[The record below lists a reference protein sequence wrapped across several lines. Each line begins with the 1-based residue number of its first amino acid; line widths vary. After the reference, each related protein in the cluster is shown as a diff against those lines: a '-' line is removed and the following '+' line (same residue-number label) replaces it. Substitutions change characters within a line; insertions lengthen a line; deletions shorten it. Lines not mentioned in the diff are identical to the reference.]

1 MCHSETCAEKTGQ
14 ALKTIATSGKFQAS
28 GVAGALRGARDRG
41 GTGAKALLVHAY
53 PRVCGLRI
61 ALAQLH
67 ALYPSAFFGSTKRGE
82 SANVGLGS
90 EAGPRPPHPR
100 ERERRAGPLIRAVR
114 ERAAAAL
121 DDDFP
126 DVLEAL
132 RRGLKDKSAAT
143 AARTAIAY
151 VQLVYG
157 RQLQQPEDETPPPV
171 EELDVSRMTIAE
183 RESFKRRILARHPH
197 LAEEILGDDA

>member
-1 MCHSETCAEKTGQ
+1 MS
-14 ALKTIATSGKFQAS
+14 
-28 GVAGALRGARDRG
+28 
-41 GTGAKALLVHAY
+41 
-53 PRVCGLRI
+53 
-61 ALAQLH
+61 
-67 ALYPSAFFGSTKRGE
+67 
-82 SANVGLGS
+82 
-90 EAGPRPPHPR
+90 
-100 ERERRAGPLIRAVR
+100 LIVR

-157 RQLQQPEDETPPPV
+157 RQLQQPEDETPPPF

-183 RESFKRRILARHPH
+183 RESFKRRILARHPE
-197 LAEEILGDDA
+197 LAQEILGDDG

>member
-1 MCHSETCAEKTGQ
+1 VLASKQVETPEELFQRLTQRLAAEPNTPQRRRCSGIKKNGERCGAWAVTGKDQCAGH
-14 ALKTIATSGKFQAS
+14 LKLVPLDSAV
-28 GVAGALRGARDRG
+28 GVAGRRKAAEKRRLARM
-41 GTGAKALLVHAY
+41 
-53 PRVCGLRI
+53 
-61 ALAQLH
+61 
-67 ALYPSAFFGSTKRGE
+67 S
-82 SANVGLGS
+82 
-90 EAGPRPPHPR
+90 
-100 ERERRAGPLIRAVR
+100 VR

-157 RQLQQPEDETPPPV
+157 RQLQQPADEQPADP
-171 EELDVSRMTIAE
+171 LDVSAMT
-183 RESFKRRILARHPH
+183 REQRDALKRRILEKHPH
-197 LAEEILGDDA
+197 LVQELTGDIDESGA